1 MLARINAL
9 LPKFFYFD
17 EYSSLPGTIKIAELL
32 QKKRHDLSEEETT
45 ARSPL
50 DLAGAEKDYL
60 LNVDYEVRK
69 RELEN
74 VANSLTNDVLDYWS
88 TNPELRVHI
97 DIVQKTVQM
106 QPPQQG
112 SMPFWTNLRFVC
124 GMTAIYCRYPSTSGP
139 PAFDFSFLSW
149 LHSRITN
156 RETTR
161 SLSSWMSRGLVFTP
175 AHSMISCGSSS

>member
-112 SMPFWTNLRFVC
+112 SMPFWTN
-124 GMTAIYCRYPSTSGP
+124 
-139 PAFDFSFLSW
+139 
-149 LHSRITN
+149 
-156 RETTR
+156 
-161 SLSSWMSRGLVFTP
+161 
-175 AHSMISCGSSS
+175 